1 MEFRCKLSEMVE
13 MVARLRMAIKE
24 PLRAY
29 EVHPTEESLGWGR
42 SMVCEYDYTIR
53 VPELKI
59 YFRDAVEFEFDE
71 EKQDD
76 VPIEEITH
84 FYREG
89 KTEPDYGSYYSIL
102 KLVSWY
108 IEDEGLSIAKPE
120 ELECVIGMPYD
131 VNLLDIDDVDWLD
144 VDRKGIRIANKL
156 NDILKEDMPNE

>member
-1 MEFRCKLSEMVE
+1 M
-13 MVARLRMAIKE
+13 
-24 PLRAY
+24 
-29 EVHPTEESLGWGR
+29 
-42 SMVCEYDYTIR
+42 
-53 VPELKI
+53 KI

-71 EKQDD
+71 EEQDD
-76 VPIEEITH
+76 VPIEEIMH

-108 IEDEGLSIAKPE
+108 IEDEGLSVENAE
-120 ELECVIGMPYD
+120 ELECVIDMPYD

-144 VDRKGIRIANKL
+144 VDRKGIRIVNKL